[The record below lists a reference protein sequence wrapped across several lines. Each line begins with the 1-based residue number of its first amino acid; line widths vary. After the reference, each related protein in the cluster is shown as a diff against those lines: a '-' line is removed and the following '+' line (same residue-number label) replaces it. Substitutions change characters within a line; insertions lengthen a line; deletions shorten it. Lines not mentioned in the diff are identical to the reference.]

1 MLWFIQYILRVIKI
15 DKNMGQIA
23 TLTQLH
29 DLQNSTCIYA
39 VVVCAIAIF
48 VAYLVSNM
56 IAWQGGNDR
65 SYIKRRV
72 WWIIIGIVV
81 GLGFWI
87 YNDVVN
93 VPRITNMGF
102 RHMYSQTNL
111 FCLFLVLIGY
121 FLISLLLMLFLFR
134 KAKFGSILGKQRN
147 K

>member
-1 MLWFIQYILRVIKI
+1 
-15 DKNMGQIA
+15 MGQID
-23 TLTQLH
+23 TLTQLR
-29 DLQNSTCIYA
+29 DLQNSTLIYA
-39 VVVCAIAIF
+39 AVMCAIAILM
-48 VAYLVSNM
+48 VYLVSNM

-72 WWIIIGIVV
+72 WWIIIGFVASI
-81 GLGFWI
+81 GFWM
-87 YNDVVN
+87 YNDLVN
-93 VPRITNMGF
+93 VPRIINMGF

>member
-1 MLWFIQYILRVIKI
+1 
-15 DKNMGQIA
+15 MGQID
-23 TLTQLH
+23 TLTQLR
-29 DLQNSTCIYA
+29 DLQNSTLIYA
-39 VVVCAIAIF
+39 AVMCAIAILM
-48 VAYLVSNM
+48 VYLVSNM

-72 WWIIIGIVV
+72 WWIIIGFVASI
-81 GLGFWI
+81 GFWM
-87 YNDVVN
+87 YNDLVN

>member
-1 MLWFIQYILRVIKI
+1 MRQI
-15 DKNMGQIA
+15 D

-29 DLQNSTCIYA
+29 DLQNSTWIYA
-39 VVVCAIAIF
+39 VVVCAIAILM
-48 VAYLVSNM
+48 VYLVSNM

-72 WWIIIGIVV
+72 WWVIIGLVASI
-81 GLGFWI
+81 GFWV
-87 YNDVVN
+87 YNDLVN
-93 VPRITNMGF
+93 VPRIINIGF

>member
-1 MLWFIQYILRVIKI
+1 MR
-15 DKNMGQIA
+15 QIA
-23 TLTQLH
+23 TLSQLQ
-29 DLQNSTCIYA
+29 DLQNSTWIYA
-39 VVVCAIAIF
+39 IAVCFIAIAI
-48 VAYLVSNM
+48 AYLVSNM

-72 WWIIIGIVV
+72 WWVIIGLVASI
-81 GLGFWI
+81 GFWV
-87 YNDVVN
+87 YNDLVN
-93 VPRITNMGF
+93 VPRITNIGF

-121 FLISLLLMLFLFR
+121 FFISLLLMLFLFR

>member
-1 MLWFIQYILRVIKI
+1 MR
-15 DKNMGQIA
+15 QIA

-29 DLQNSTCIYA
+29 DLQNSTWIYA
-39 VVVCAIAIF
+39 VVVCAIAIII
-48 VAYLVSNM
+48 AYLVSNM

-72 WWIIIGIVV
+72 WWVIIGLVASI
-81 GLGFWI
+81 GFWV
-87 YNDVVN
+87 YNDLVN
-93 VPRITNMGF
+93 VPRITNIGF

-121 FLISLLLMLFLFR
+121 FFISLLLMQFLFR
-134 KAKFGSILGKQRN
+134 NAKFGSILGKQRN